1 MKRSKNISRRNFIK
15 NAAIVS
21 SFFIV
26 PRHVLGGRGYVA
38 PGDKITLG
46 FIGCG
51 RQSGGLQRR
60 FFNLPDAQVVAAS
73 DVYAAKLDKFIK
85 TNNQLYAEKT
95 GKSSYDATAAYI
107 DYREMLA
114 KKDIDAVIIAS
125 PDHWHGAMSVH
136 AAEAGKDVYCEKPL
150 SLTVKEGRKMVD
162 ATRKNGRI
170 FQTGSM
176 QRSSK
181 EFTQA
186 VQLVRSG
193 AIGEIKKVVVSVG
206 GPPKEWDLKGE
217 PVPQGLNWELWMGPN
232 VVERPYNNNLAPG
245 MEATFWPKW
254 RDYKEFGGGG
264 MTDWG
269 AHMFDIGQW
278 GLGMDHSGPVK
289 IIPPGDGRQSGLIY
303 QYENGA
309 EMIHQPVAGKNYC
322 HFFGTEGEVYVQRG
336 ELRTTPE
343 SLKEKVFGTS
353 DYKIYV
359 SDNHYQDFFNAIRTR
374 KPPICDVEVGH
385 RTATVCNIG
394 NIAYALQR
402 PLAWDPEKEKFRKD
416 GEANKLLKRKM
427 KKEWRV

>member
-1 MKRSKNISRRNFIK
+1 MKLSRNISRRNFIK
-15 NAAIVS
+15 NAAIAS

-26 PRHVLGGRGYVA
+26 PRHVLGGKGYV
-38 PGDKITLG
+38 PPSDKIVLG

-51 RQSGGLQRR
+51 KQSGGLQRR
-60 FFNLPDAQVVAAS
+60 FFNLPDTQIVAAS
-73 DVYAAKLDKFIK
+73 DVYALKLDKFVK
-85 TNNQLYAEKT
+85 ANNQLYAEKN
-95 GKSSYDATAAYI
+95 GQSAYDATRAYV
-107 DYREMLA
+107 DYRELLGNR
-114 KKDIDAVIIAS
+114 DINAVIIAS
-125 PDHWHGAMSVH
+125 PDHWHAAMSVH

-150 SLTVKEGRKMVD
+150 SLTVKEGRAMVK
-162 ATRKNGRI
+162 AARKNGRV

-181 EFTQA
+181 EFTHA

-193 AIGEIKKVVVSVG
+193 AIGDIKKVVVSVG
-206 GPPKEWDLKGE
+206 GPPKEWDLQGE
-217 PVPQGLNWELWMGPN
+217 PVPEGLNWELWMGPN
-232 VVERPYNNNLAPG
+232 VIERPYNNNLAPDPG
-245 MEATFWPKW
+245 ATFWPRW

-289 IIPPGDGRQSGLIY
+289 VIPPGEGKGSGLIFRY
-303 QYENGA
+303 GNGV
-309 EMIHQPVAGKNYC
+309 EMIHQPAPGKNYC

-336 ELRTTPE
+336 ELRTIPE
-343 SLKEKVFGTS
+343 TLKEKVFDRS

-359 SDNHYQDFFNAIRTR
+359 SDDHYQDFFNAIRTR

-402 PLAWDPEKEKFRKD
+402 PLEWDPGKEKFKKD
-416 GEANKLLKRKM
+416 GEANKLLKRRM
-427 KKEWRV
+427 KKEWKV